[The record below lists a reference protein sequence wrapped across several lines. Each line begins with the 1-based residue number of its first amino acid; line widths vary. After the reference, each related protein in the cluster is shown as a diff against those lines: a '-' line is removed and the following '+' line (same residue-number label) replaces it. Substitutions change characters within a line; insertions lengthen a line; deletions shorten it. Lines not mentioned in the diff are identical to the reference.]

1 MRDLQRRATTL
12 LAAAVLAI
20 AILLAGM
27 LAGGWMPS
35 VIGSGVEKVFW
46 IGSVIGATAVILIG
60 GAAFPTERSDAGMLR
75 RKNRYLQVG
84 LVLFAIAP
92 LVMLVPLV
100 IDHRV

>member
-1 MRDLQRRATTL
+1 MRDLQGRATTL
-12 LAAAVLAI
+12 LAAAMIAI

-27 LAGGWMPS
+27 LAGNWMPS

-46 IGSVIGATAVILIG
+46 IGSVLGAIGVILIG
-60 GAAFPTERSDAGMLR
+60 SAAFPTTRADAGIVR
-75 RKNRYLQVG
+75 RKTRYLQVG
-84 LVLFAIAP
+84 LVLLAVAP